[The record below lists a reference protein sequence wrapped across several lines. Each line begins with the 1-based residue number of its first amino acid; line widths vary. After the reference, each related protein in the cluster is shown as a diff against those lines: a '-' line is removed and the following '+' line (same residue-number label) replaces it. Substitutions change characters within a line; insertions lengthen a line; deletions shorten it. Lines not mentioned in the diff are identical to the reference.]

1 MLLLHNKLTTASHP
15 PNLLIIINM
24 KKTKEDILEQLLLLH
39 TATIQQL
46 ADSLELSGIAVRH
59 HLLDLE
65 AEGVVASSEERHGV
79 GRPRFIYR
87 LTDEGYRNAP
97 TDYGK
102 LSETALD
109 TLSRV
114 LGSDRLLE
122 VCKEFGIDIAAGYT
136 SAITAREP
144 DQVLAQV
151 AANLAPHGF
160 IFTWVKSGEKYTLT
174 THHCS
179 FHYLGQKHP
188 EVCSINQALL
198 ESLTR
203 QSLSHETCIHKGD
216 AVCTYTCE
224 VKNGE

>member
-1 MLLLHNKLTTASHP
+1 
-15 PNLLIIINM
+15 M

-59 HLLDLE
+59 HLLDLK

-79 GRPRFIYR
+79 GRPRFVYR

-102 LSETALD
+102 LSETALN

-136 SAITAREP
+136 SAITSREI
-144 DQVLAQV
+144 DQVLAQI

-160 IFTWVKSGEKYTLT
+160 IFTWAKSGEKYTLT
-174 THHCS
+174 THHCP

-198 ESLTR
+198 ESLIR
-203 QSLSHETCIHKGD
+203 HPLSHDTCVQWGD